1 MRRTLFTSAIGVLV
15 YFVFSIS
22 LSGQQTTVTS
32 SQGLLYLQRSL
43 SQLVGDTPISDVTLK
58 GSVRRIAGSDDDSGT
73 STLKAVSSGSSRI
86 DITLPFGELS
96 EVRVASTSSGVVGS
110 WSGPDGVA
118 HAISYYNLLTDPGL
132 FPAFTFG
139 GLAGSSNA
147 VVTFV
152 GQEARND
159 ASVLHVSAYRQPQQ
173 SNPSDAPMMQ
183 HLSQIEIFLDPTT
196 LFPTA
201 LAYNIHPDD
210 NGLLDIPVEIRF
222 SDYRSVSSAQVPFHV
237 QKFINNT
244 LTLDLQFTS
253 AATNTGLSSSDFS
266 VQ

>member
-1 MRRTLFTSAIGVLV
+1 MRHSFFAVVIGV
-15 YFVFSIS
+15 FVCSIS
-22 LSGQQTTVTS
+22 LSGQQATS
-32 SQGLLYLQRSL
+32 SQASLYLQRSI
-43 SQLVGDTPISDVTLK
+43 SQLVGNTSISDVTLT

-73 STLKAVSSGSSRI
+73 VNIKAISSGSSRI
-86 DITLPFGELS
+86 HLALPNGQLS
-96 EVRVASTSSGVVGS
+96 EVRVASASSGVVGT

-118 HAISYYNLLTDPGL
+118 HAISYYNLLTDSGL

-139 GLAGSSNA
+139 GLAGSPNA

-152 GQEARND
+152 GQEAHND
-159 ASVLHVSAYRQPQQ
+159 ASVLHVSAYRQPPQ
-173 SNPSDAPMMQ
+173 SNPSDAAMMQ

-196 LFPTA
+196 LLPTA

-222 SDYRSVSSAQVPFHV
+222 SDYRSVSSAQIPFHV

-244 LTLDLQFTS
+244 LALDLQFAS
-253 AATNTGLSSSDFS
+253 AATNTGFSASDFS